1 MFLPGDGGSVQ
12 SRGED
17 VWLPFKM
24 SPRSRPVV
32 SSKATLMQQKLPFSE
47 THIRFPC
54 KLSQI
59 FFFRGGGDFS
69 APSRR
74 IFTHVAPESL
84 YLMLMIR
91 GRELCVCV
99 CVYVSAKGLHEEL
112 LFSLFVFGL
121 TLYDRVTSEAAR

>member
-1 MFLPGDGGSVQ
+1 MFLPGDGGSVR

-59 FFFRGGGDFS
+59 FFFLGGWELGEVGGIFF
-69 APSRR
+69 PSKSPDIYPRR
-74 IFTHVAPESL
+74 PGV
-84 YLMLMIR
+84 
-91 GRELCVCV
+91 
-99 CVYVSAKGLHEEL
+99 
-112 LFSLFVFGL
+112 SLF
-121 TLYDRVTSEAAR
+121 DADDSRK